1 VRILVGLVGAVLIA
15 LMLAEFFVAFLLP
28 RRVKRDPRIARGI
41 YEAVWRPWRWTAR
54 RLKPI
59 QADALLGYFGPL
71 ALLLE
76 LAVWVLGLI
85 VGYACLL
92 WAGGGSF
99 NLDSSAG
106 TFLSAS
112 FEHAGTWHR
121 GIAYLEAATAVGV
134 LFTVIGY
141 LPAVYSAYSLREIA
155 ISRLSTRAGAPVSAG
170 GLLAHGWGEV
180 ERTLREAEQ
189 WATEMMETHLAY
201 PLLAY
206 YRSQHIGQNWLSALT
221 AIVDASAVVLAAVDD
236 TTGAD
241 ERRAADLTYRVG
253 RHALAD
259 LAHQLAD
266 GRTGPAREFAD
277 EDAEALRGMLEA
289 DGLPLVTVGECRA
302 ELVRLRA
309 EYESNAI
316 ALSAQLA
323 LRLPP
328 WRPDEE
334 ARERRKRAP
343 AYRR

>member
-1 VRILVGLVGAVLIA
+1 VRILVGLVGAVLIV

-41 YEAVWRPWRWTAR
+41 YEAVWRPWRWTAS

-59 QADALLGYFGPL
+59 EADALLGYFGPL

-92 WAGGGSF
+92 WAGGGAFS
-99 NLDSSAG
+99 LDASAG

-121 GIAYLEAATAVGV
+121 AVGYVEAATAVGV

-155 ISRLSTRAGAPVSAG
+155 ISRLSTRAGAPASAA
-170 GLLAHGWGEV
+170 GLLAHGWEEI

-206 YRSQHIGQNWLSALT
+206 YRSQHVGQNWLSALT

-236 TTGAD
+236 TGVA

-266 GRTGPAREFAD
+266 GRTGPAREIVD
-277 EDAEALRGMLEA
+277 GDAEALRGMLEA
-289 DGLPLVTVGECRA
+289 EGLPLVPLGECRERLA
-302 ELVRLRA
+302 QLRA

-316 ALSAQLA
+316 ALAAQLA

-328 WRPDEE
+328 WRADEE
-334 ARERRKRAP
+334 ALARRKRAP

>member
-1 VRILVGLVGAVLIA
+1 MRILVGVLGAGLVV
-15 LMLAEFFVAFLLP
+15 LMLSEFFVAFLLP

-54 RLKPI
+54 RFAPVT
-59 QADALLGYFGPL
+59 ADSVLGYFGPL

-76 LAVWVLGLI
+76 LAVWVFGLV
-85 VGYACLL
+85 VGYACLQ
-92 WAGGGSF
+92 WAGGGPF
-99 NLDSSAG
+99 GLDASAG

-112 FEHAGTWHR
+112 FDHEGTWHR
-121 GIAYLEAATAVGV
+121 VVGFVETATAVGV

-155 ISRLSTRAGAPVSAG
+155 ISRLSTRSGAPASAA
-170 GLLAHGWGEV
+170 GLLAHGRSELV
-180 ERTLREAEQ
+180 ETLTQAEQ

-206 YRSQHIGQNWLSALT
+206 YRSQHVSQNWLGALT
-221 AIVDASAVVLAAVDD
+221 AIVDTSAVVLAAVDGD
-236 TTGAD
+236 AF
-241 ERRAADLTYRVG
+241 EPRRADLAFRVG

-259 LAHQLAD
+259 LAHQLAE
-266 GRTGPAREFAD
+266 GRTGPAREISDAD
-277 EDAEALRGMLEA
+277 ATWLRGLLEGT
-289 DGLPLVTVGECRA
+289 GLPLVPIGECNER
-302 ELVRLRA
+302 LTKLRA
-309 EYESNAI
+309 EYEPNAI

-328 WRPDEE
+328 WRPSEE
-334 ARERRKRAP
+334 TLARRALAP